1 MSGSSALNQITR
13 RVALALAGAGV
24 ASIPPVGTA
33 FARRTDRR
41 HVLKDLYDSEINFS
55 IETLWHGMEVKLGDT
70 MNGFFA
76 ETSVLEFAE
85 AEEWLT
91 KQAIRHYPES
101 VFALMYRDRLTRE
114 EAKTRQRALEA
125 DVPNAA

>member
-1 MSGSSALNQITR
+1 M
-13 RVALALAGAGV
+13 

-33 FARRTDRR
+33 SARGTERR

-55 IETLWHGMEVKLGDT
+55 IETLWHGMEVKLGDVV
-70 MNGFFA
+70 NGFFA

-91 KQAIRHYPES
+91 QQAIRHYPES